1 MLGIVTSQQLTSICQ
16 SKGSSVLEDFNA
28 GTFLFVCLFA
38 CFFFFF
44 FLKKDFLDSESLRIK
59 EKLDPV
65 PRQTFRGRTSRV
77 CDF

>member
-1 MLGIVTSQQLTSICQ
+1 MLEHFC
-16 SKGSSVLEDFNA
+16 
-28 GTFLFVCLFA
+28 LFVCLP
-38 CFFFFF
+38 FFFF

>member
-1 MLGIVTSQQLTSICQ
+1 M
-16 SKGSSVLEDFNA
+16 EDFNA
-28 GTFLFVCLFA
+28 GTFLFVCLLA
-38 CFFFFF
+38 FFFF